1 MAYITDIINKKIEPM
16 PDRITLERYII
27 ENSFITKYL
36 SRIIKDKALVVYQVL
51 FYLSYYETGKS
62 KLIIPWTEIGK
73 FIRSE
78 QDNIIEYGITVRRRL
93 PPLVKNQCITVNRQ
107 RGGANEIIVHLPS
120 EIPVCK
126 KLIEKEKTAFPDTE
140 RIDDADY
147 YSTPERKLMLL
158 ERDKRK
164 CVYCLIDVSEDTYV
178 LDHIVSVSK
187 GGTNKKF
194 NLVVACA
201 GCNQRKQDEDAIQF
215 LQSNYRN
222 HFIKQDEYL
231 KQKSYLENLL
241 NQQDKNKLNSG

>member
-1 MAYITDIINKKIEPM
+1 
-16 PDRITLERYII
+16 
-27 ENSFITKYL
+27 
-36 SRIIKDKALVVYQVL
+36 
-51 FYLSYYETGKS
+51 
-62 KLIIPWTEIGK
+62 
-73 FIRSE
+73 
-78 QDNIIEYGITVRRRL
+78 
-93 PPLVKNQCITVNRQ
+93 
-107 RGGANEIIVHLPS
+107 
-120 EIPVCK
+120 
-126 KLIEKEKTAFPDTE
+126 
-140 RIDDADY
+140 
-147 YSTPERKLMLL
+147 MLL

-241 NQQDKNKLNSG
+241 NQQD